1 MIDVHVVIPPDLVHK
16 LTVAQYDKALEA
28 TVRGVAEALHERI
41 AKYPGPSH
49 RPVIWQSA
57 GERVAYYAMR
67 RKAGLPLKYTRQSDP
82 MSQRLGPGWTAKR
95 TGALEYTVG
104 NKATYAAKV
113 QAEAYQHPQH
123 KATGWKTDTQ
133 AIAELRASG
142 DIERI
147 GRQQAAF
154 YLGATHE

>member
-1 MIDVHVVIPPDLVHK
+1 VIEVEVTLSADLIRT
-16 LTVAQYDKALEA
+16 LTPAQYDKALEA
-28 TVRGVAEALHERI
+28 TVKAAAESLRGRI